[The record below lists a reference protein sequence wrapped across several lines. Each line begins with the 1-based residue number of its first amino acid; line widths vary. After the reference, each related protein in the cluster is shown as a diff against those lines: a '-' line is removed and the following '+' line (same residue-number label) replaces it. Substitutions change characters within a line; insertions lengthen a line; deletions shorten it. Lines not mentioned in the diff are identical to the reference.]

1 MKRILLLVTII
12 FAAFICH
19 AQVSDADAAKALQ
32 LVSASKS
39 DIGLSEKDLSQVK
52 VTTSYFD
59 RSTGLTMVYLQQ
71 TYAGIPILKQIL
83 PLAFKDGKLV
93 SKAGA
98 FEHSMDQLVD
108 VKSGIPAVSASS
120 AVQFAIADRK
130 LTSSKIPLV
139 ISTKENGRKIE
150 YNDMGV
156 SHENIT
162 AELLWVPYE
171 ESIKKGNTVSTVT
184 RMRLAWQVYIIQTT
198 SSDYWLV
205 CVDAMD
211 NKTLRVDNLT
221 VYDHW
226 GHPSDTKP
234 GTTPALIN
242 GTSKPGEPGNAP
254 FGTKNIFTASGQ
266 TPNSP
271 TVVNNSSYRV
281 IPYPAES
288 PNIAGPAVRTNPWL
302 AAPGN
307 ATTLGWHTGLAAAEF
322 DYTRGNN
329 VWAYQDRV
337 APSNTGTIAKS
348 ASSTTTLPDLTFDFV
363 PNFTVDP
370 LQEAPVPNK
379 QFNVT
384 NLFYWNNIIHD
395 VMYQYGFDE
404 PAHNFQDDNLGRGGV
419 GNDHV
424 NAEAQD
430 ASGTNNA
437 NFSTPNDGGSGRMQ
451 MFLWNLN
458 GVNPI
463 RDGDV
468 DNGIIVHEYGHGISI
483 RLTGG
488 GATVCLSG
496 AEQMGEGWSDYYGLM
511 FTTNWATAS
520 VNDGFNIPR
529 HIGNYALNNV
539 SIFTCPYPAPIP
551 PCTATPNLGIRHFPY
566 STNMAVNPWV
576 YATVIPSSVHD
587 RGEIWAATLWDMTWK
602 LIQTRGISPNL
613 YDATA
618 TGGNV
623 VAMRL
628 VTLGLKLQ
636 PCSVGFVD
644 GRNAILA
651 ADQALYGGANQC
663 LIWEAFARRGMGFS
677 ASQGNSTSVTDQ
689 TPAFDLAPACLT
701 TPFIVSAGSAITA
714 ETCSPPNS
722 AIDPNETVTVDLT
735 LSNSSPINSANLVAT
750 LQATG
755 GVTSPSGPQNYG
767 VVAIGAPVTRS
778 FSFTAG
784 NLACGQQLTA
794 TLQLQDG
801 ATNLGTVTYTFT
813 IGADVIT
820 ISENFD
826 GVTAPALPAGW
837 VATNVTGAAPLWVTS
852 SAGVPS
858 PVAISAPNSIFIDD
872 PSVATDKQIVTPT
885 FTPGATD
892 KLSFA
897 NNFSFE
903 SGYDGG
909 VLEISINGGAFTDI
923 ITAGGSFVTGGYTG
937 TISASFGSPIAGRQA
952 WTGTSPGG
960 FITTTVNLPAAA
972 AGMPCQLKFR
982 MGSDNSVAG
991 VGWRVDN
998 LTIST
1003 RVCCTNNCTPPVIT
1017 APTVTQPTCTTP
1029 TGTIVV
1035 NATGNG
1041 TLEYSVD
1048 NGATYQASATFSGL
1062 VTGNY
1067 NIKVRLQASPT
1078 CESAYT
1084 SNPVVINPAPPAPVA
1099 TLSAVP
1105 AIVCN
1110 GGITKIY
1117 LNVSGGTGPF
1127 TVTIQTSQGQSTTRT
1142 MNNGDFVELGPISTG
1157 ILNVFISSGTDANGC
1172 SLDVTN
1178 SNVTVTGIANPTAVA
1193 TPSSQTSCSGSPI
1206 ATIVL
1211 SGTGTVYNWTRDNT
1225 AAVTGITA
1233 SGAGDISGTLT
1244 NTTAAPVTV
1253 TFTITPTA
1261 NGCEGTAIT
1270 ATVTVYPSP
1279 VITAPT
1285 VTQPTCLVPTG
1296 TIVVNATG
1304 SGTLEYS
1311 VDNGSTYQ
1319 ASATFSGL
1327 ATGNYNIK
1335 VRLQSSPSCE
1345 AAYANNPVVITAAT
1359 GCCVPP
1365 VITSP
1370 TVTQPTCL
1378 VPTGTIVV
1386 NATGNSPL
1394 EYSVDNG
1401 ASWQPSAT
1409 FSGLAPSNYYI
1420 ISVRH
1425 ISDPTCGSTYGGNPV
1440 VLHATELPIVGM
1452 SADGPLTF
1460 CAGGSVNLGAVVIY
1474 PNFLRMVLPYNIDF
1488 SIGTA
1493 VFGPSI
1499 ITTPLNGD
1507 FVYIPDGTASY
1518 LGCNPYAPGSLNG
1531 KIALIDRGIC
1541 PFVYKAKNAQDAGA
1555 IGVVI
1560 VNNVAGGL

>member
-1 MKRILLLVTII
+1 
-12 FAAFICH
+12 
-19 AQVSDADAAKALQ
+19 
-32 LVSASKS
+32 
-39 DIGLSEKDLSQVK
+39 
-52 VTTSYFD
+52 
-59 RSTGLTMVYLQQ
+59 
-71 TYAGIPILKQIL
+71 
-83 PLAFKDGKLV
+83 
-93 SKAGA
+93 
-98 FEHSMDQLVD
+98 
-108 VKSGIPAVSASS
+108 
-120 AVQFAIADRK
+120 
-130 LTSSKIPLV
+130 
-139 ISTKENGRKIE
+139 
-150 YNDMGV
+150 
-156 SHENIT
+156 
-162 AELLWVPYE
+162 
-171 ESIKKGNTVSTVT
+171 
-184 RMRLAWQVYIIQTT
+184 
-198 SSDYWLV
+198 
-205 CVDAMD
+205 
-211 NKTLRVDNLT
+211 
-221 VYDHW
+221 
-226 GHPSDTKP
+226 
-234 GTTPALIN
+234 
-242 GTSKPGEPGNAP
+242 
-254 FGTKNIFTASGQ
+254 
-266 TPNSP
+266 
-271 TVVNNSSYRV
+271 
-281 IPYPAES
+281 
-288 PNIAGPAVRTNPWL
+288 
-302 AAPGN
+302 
-307 ATTLGWHTGLAAAEF
+307 
-322 DYTRGNN
+322 
-329 VWAYQDRV
+329 
-337 APSNTGTIAKS
+337 
-348 ASSTTTLPDLTFDFV
+348 
-363 PNFTVDP
+363 
-370 LQEAPVPNK
+370 
-379 QFNVT
+379 
-384 NLFYWNNIIHD
+384 
-395 VMYQYGFDE
+395 
-404 PAHNFQDDNLGRGGV
+404 
-419 GNDHV
+419 
-424 NAEAQD
+424 
-430 ASGTNNA
+430 
-437 NFSTPNDGGSGRMQ
+437 
-451 MFLWNLN
+451 
-458 GVNPI
+458 
-463 RDGDV
+463 
-468 DNGIIVHEYGHGISI
+468 
-483 RLTGG
+483 
-488 GATVCLSG
+488 
-496 AEQMGEGWSDYYGLM
+496 
-511 FTTNWATAS
+511 
-520 VNDGFNIPR
+520 
-529 HIGNYALNNV
+529 
-539 SIFTCPYPAPIP
+539 
-551 PCTATPNLGIRHFPY
+551 
-566 STNMAVNPWV
+566 
-576 YATVIPSSVHD
+576 
-587 RGEIWAATLWDMTWK
+587 
-602 LIQTRGISPNL
+602 
-613 YDATA
+613 
-618 TGGNV
+618 
-623 VAMRL
+623 
-628 VTLGLKLQ
+628 
-636 PCSVGFVD
+636 
-644 GRNAILA
+644 
-651 ADQALYGGANQC
+651 
-663 LIWEAFARRGMGFS
+663 
-677 ASQGNSTSVTDQ
+677 
-689 TPAFDLAPACLT
+689 
-701 TPFIVSAGSAITA
+701 
-714 ETCSPPNS
+714 
-722 AIDPNETVTVDLT
+722 
-735 LSNSSPINSANLVAT
+735 
-750 LQATG
+750 
-755 GVTSPSGPQNYG
+755 
-767 VVAIGAPVTRS
+767 
-778 FSFTAG
+778 
-784 NLACGQQLTA
+784 
-794 TLQLQDG
+794 
-801 ATNLGTVTYTFT
+801 
-813 IGADVIT
+813 
-820 ISENFD
+820 
-826 GVTAPALPAGW
+826 
-837 VATNVTGAAPLWVTS
+837 
-852 SAGVPS
+852 
-858 PVAISAPNSIFIDD
+858 
-872 PSVATDKQIVTPT
+872 
-885 FTPGATD
+885 
-892 KLSFA
+892 
-897 NNFSFE
+897 
-903 SGYDGG
+903 
-909 VLEISINGGAFTDI
+909 
-923 ITAGGSFVTGGYTG
+923 
-937 TISASFGSPIAGRQA
+937 
-952 WTGTSPGG
+952 
-960 FITTTVNLPAAA
+960 
-972 AGMPCQLKFR
+972 
-982 MGSDNSVAG
+982 MGSDNSVTG

-998 LTIST
+998 FTIST

-1105 AIVCN
+1105 AVVCN
-1110 GGITKIY
+1110 GGVTKIY

-1225 AAVTGITA
+1225 ATVTGITA

-1420 ISVRH
+1420 ISARH
-1425 ISDPTCGSTYGGNPV
+1425 ISNPTCASTYDRNPV
-1440 VLHATELPIVGM
+1440 VIHAPELPVVVIQ
-1452 SADGPLTF
+1452 ADGPVTF
-1460 CAGGSVNLGAVVIY
+1460 CAGGSVNLSAVVAF
-1474 PNFLRMVLPYNIDF
+1474 PNYLRMVSPYNIDF

-1560 VNNVAGGL
+1560 VNNVAGGPLNMGSSDPSVIITIPLISVSQLDGAILKNMIAQGTTNGNTLQHTYSNYLWSNGATTTTINVTQSGTYTVQATDENGCIGTSLPLEVIVNPVPDVVATPSSQSICTGSAITAIVLSGAVPGTVFNWTRDNTVDVTGIAAIGAGDISGTLTNNTAAPVTVTFTITPSYTNAEVTCEGTPITATVTVNPVNYIACPGNMVETITNQNIPCFKAVNTPNPVFCGTLTRLTWKLTGATVLSSPTSGINYLGLRNMNVGTTTVKYTATFTGNIVRTCSFTVLVIETVPPQIYCPLDKNVTTTAGKCYKTGPVSLGTPVVSDNCGIVSVTNNA